1 MNKFFTSIYI
11 NSFLLLLL
19 GLGMMLCVTGCQT
32 GSQPPVTGWTPGK
45 NEMEIKTPYLIR
57 TMEKNGMDALGD
69 EPVTRYTVK
78 AYYPEYAARSFIPLN
93 DEIYAYVE
101 SKVSDFEDVMLA
113 GSYTKAF
120 PQDSQSS
127 MTLDFTLS
135 FQSKQFVSLVFEGY
149 EQTPA
154 LPKGF
159 RYYKSFNYDAL
170 NDKFFTLADCLVG
183 KSELEKLAGIM
194 AERLA
199 EQNPDLTEENIQAG
213 TSAEF
218 PENYET
224 FILRP
229 GELTVIFQ
237 PRQLGRRVRNS
248 ISVTVSFSEIA
259 VQPMIMDLL
268 GYESPEDQ
276 PHLEPEEEETPSEE
290 NQQNIPYDPATPTE

>member
-1 MNKFFTSIYI
+1 M
-11 NSFLLLLL
+11 
-19 GLGMMLCVTGCQT
+19 
-32 GSQPPVTGWTPGK
+32 TGWTPGK

-57 TMEKNGMDALGD
+57 TMEKNGMDALGE

-78 AYYPEYAARSFIPLN
+78 AYYPEYAAQQFIPLN
-93 DEIYAYVE
+93 EEIHAYVKA
-101 SKVSDFEDVMLA
+101 KVDDFTDVMLA

-127 MTLDFTLS
+127 MTLDFTPS
-135 FQSKQFVSLVFEGY
+135 FQSKHFVSLVFEGY

-183 KSELEKLAGIM
+183 ESELEKLAGIM

-199 EQNPDLTEENIQAG
+199 EQNPDLTEENIRAG
-213 TSAEF
+213 TDVEF

-237 PRQLGRRVRNS
+237 PRQLGRKVKNS

-268 GYESPEDQ
+268 GYESPETQ
-276 PHLEPEEEETPSEE
+276 PHLEPEEETEE

>member
-1 MNKFFTSIYI
+1 MKRIFTFIFY
-11 NSFLLLLL
+11 SFLSLVVSL
-19 GLGMMLCVTGCQT
+19 GFLLCVTGCQT

-120 PQDSQSS
+120 PEDSQSS
-127 MTLDFTLS
+127 MTLDFTPS
-135 FQSKQFVSLVFEGY
+135 FQSKHFVSLVFEGY

-199 EQNPDLTEENIQAG
+199 EQNPDLTEENIRAG

-268 GYESPEDQ
+268 GYESPETQ
-276 PHLEPEEEETPSEE
+276 PHLEPEEETPSEE

>member
-1 MNKFFTSIYI
+1 MNKSVTFIFYPFLPLIMSLG
-11 NSFLLLLL
+11 FLLF
-19 GLGMMLCVTGCQT
+19 VTGCKT
-32 GSQPPVTGWTPGK
+32 DPQPSTTGWNPK
-45 NEMEIKTPYLIR
+45 KPLEVKTPYLIR
-57 TMEKNGMDALGD
+57 TMEKNAMDALGE
-69 EPVTRYTVK
+69 EPVTRYTIK
-78 AYYPEYAARSFIPLN
+78 AYYPEYAAQQFTPLN
-93 DEIYAYVE
+93 EEIHAYVKA
-101 SKVSDFEDVMLA
+101 KVDDFADVMLA

-127 MTLDFTLS
+127 MTLDFTPS
-135 FQSKQFVSLVFEGY
+135 FQSKHFVSLVFEGY

-159 RYYKSFNYDAL
+159 HYYKSFNYDAL
-170 NDKFFTLADCLVG
+170 NDKYFTLPDCLVG
-183 KSELEKLAGIM
+183 ESEFKKLAGIM
-194 AERLA
+194 AKRLA
-199 EQNPDLTEENIQAG
+199 EQNPDLNEADIQNG

-237 PRQLGRRVRNS
+237 PRQLSRKVKNS
-248 ISVTVSFSEIA
+248 LSVTVSFNEIT

-276 PHLEPEEEETPSEE
+276 PHLEPEEEAPSEE
-290 NQQNIPYDPATPTE
+290 NQENTLYDPATPTE